1 MEQLPEQWRRFIESI
16 DWAAMVANG
25 LRVIVI
31 LIIAWVALRL
41 LRTALTRLE
50 GRLASGGDPES
61 VRRAGTLV
69 GLLRQG
75 VNILVWAVVGLTIL
89 REFGVEIA
97 PILASAGVLGLAIGF
112 GAQNLV
118 RDIIS
123 GFFMILEN
131 QIRIGDVAILNGVGG
146 TVEAIRFRTTALRDL
161 HGTLHVFPNGTISTV
176 ANMTRDWGGYLLD
189 IGVAY
194 KEDVDHVI
202 EVMKRVG
209 RQLRDDPEYGP
220 RILQDL
226 EVFGVQDFAD
236 SAVIIRARLKTKP
249 MDQWSTGREYRRLL
263 KKAFDA
269 EGIEIPFPHR
279 SVYFGEAS
287 KPVAMTLLERSG
299 PSGAE
304 RAAGEAADSGRQHK
318 EG

>member
-25 LRVIVI
+25 LRVIVV

-41 LRTALTRLE
+41 LRTALNRLE
-50 GRLASGGDPES
+50 GRLASGGDPEA

-75 VNILVWAVVGLTIL
+75 ANILVWAVVGLTIL

-131 QIRIGDVAILNGVGG
+131 QIRVGDVAILNGVGG

-161 HGTLHVFPNGTISTV
+161 HGTLHVFPNGTINTV

-287 KPVAMTLLERSG
+287 KPVAMTLLERSEL
-299 PSGAE
+299 SGAE
-304 RAAGEAADSGRQHK
+304 RAARETADSGRQHK

>member
-1 MEQLPEQWRRFIESI
+1 MDQIPEQLQQYLALI
-16 DWAAMVANG
+16 DWGTVAADV
-25 LRVIVI
+25 LRVVMI
-31 LIIAWVALRL
+31 LVIAWVALRL
-41 LRTALTRLE
+41 ARGGMNRLE
-50 GRLASGGDPES
+50 DRLAAGGDPEA

-75 VNILVWAVVGLTIL
+75 VIILIWAVAGLTLL

-131 QIRIGDVAILNGVGG
+131 QIRVGDVAILNGVGG
-146 TVEAIRFRTTALRDL
+146 TVEAMRFRTTALRDL
-161 HGTLHVFPNGTISTV
+161 HGTLHVFPNGTIDTV

-209 RQLRDDPEYGP
+209 AELREDPEYSP
-220 RILQDL
+220 KILQDL

-287 KPVAMTLLERSG
+287 KPLAMEVLERTE
-299 PSGAE
+299 GA
-304 RAAGEAADSGRQHK
+304 ATAGRRGAGKSQRQRE